1 VVTLKGQARH
11 TTTYNLTTH
20 KRGYYKIGPLNLQ
33 TGDILGL
40 RKELN
45 GNFKADYL
53 IVYPRI
59 VPVTKLG
66 FPAHSPQ
73 VILPTPVPL
82 FQDPARMMGVRNYV
96 QGDNPRH
103 IHWSA
108 TAATGQMLVKQFQ
121 PAIARDNALFLNLDR
136 TDYAQQGYPDTA
148 VELAIVVAASL
159 ANHIVGVENLPV
171 GLSTTG
177 LDPLTEQRQTFS
189 LLPNKGRGQLMQILE
204 ILARLQAIEETD
216 FLAKVRRVAV
226 HLAWGTTL
234 IIITSHTTP
243 LLQETLLL
251 LKQSG
256 FKVTLVLVNPPRTR
270 ALAQPPVEA
279 AGELTLPV
287 FKIQRE
293 RDIEVWAPSI

>member
-1 VVTLKGQARH
+1 
-11 TTTYNLTTH
+11 
-20 KRGYYKIGPLNLQ
+20 
-33 TGDILGL
+33 
-40 RKELN
+40 
-45 GNFKADYL
+45 
-53 IVYPRI
+53 
-59 VPVTKLG
+59 
-66 FPAHSPQ
+66 
-73 VILPTPVPL
+73 
-82 FQDPARMMGVRNYV
+82 
-96 QGDNPRH
+96 
-103 IHWSA
+103 
-108 TAATGQMLVKQFQ
+108 MLVKQFQ

-270 ALAQPPVEA
+270 ALAQPPVEV